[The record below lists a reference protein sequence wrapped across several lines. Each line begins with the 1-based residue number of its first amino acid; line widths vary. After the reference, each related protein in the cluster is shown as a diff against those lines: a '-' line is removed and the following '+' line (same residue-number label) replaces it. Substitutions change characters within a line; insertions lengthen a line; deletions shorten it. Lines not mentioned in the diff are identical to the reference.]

1 MVSRFPMVG
10 RDVTVKV
17 KTNVAYEVVKAA
29 ITDGL
34 AGLLYEIEPK
44 SIYEKG
50 DGYKNI
56 SFHVEFS
63 DMKRTLGEKEIK
75 ELMDRIDKKVKE
87 IKGEI
92 I

>member
-44 SIYEKG
+44 
-50 DGYKNI
+50 
-56 SFHVEFS
+56 
-63 DMKRTLGEKEIK
+63 
-75 ELMDRIDKKVKE
+75 
-87 IKGEI
+87 
-92 I
+92 